1 MTRAYFRIQ
10 EKHPICSKRASYFG
24 NISWFASS
32 TLKNLWKVSVAICKH
47 FMIYR
52 SCLQFLIFSQ
62 RFWENLVMVETEIWR
77 FFGLLFQ
84 ENYKDAITE
93 LWNIHKNWKNYV
105 KICPLLLGSKKNF
118 IILRIHFLQKIN
130 VGRENTSSQWLI
142 SFRKYNPVNCFYK
155 PKETLIISNWRIN
168 VINWRTEMMLRKG
181 FYHYEKWKINW
192 KFQHLFKA
200 DHSRPSIV
208 PLRVSPRVSVALV
221 FGQPVLH
228 WGHTN
233 AIMCIYGGLD

>member
-32 TLKNLWKVSVAICKH
+32 TLKNLWKVSVAICKY

-84 ENYKDAITE
+84 ENYKDVITE
-93 LWNIHKNWKNYV
+93 LWNVQKNWKNYV

-118 IILRIHFLQKIN
+118 IILRIHFLQK
-130 VGRENTSSQWLI
+130 
-142 SFRKYNPVNCFYK
+142 KNCFYK
-155 PKETLIISNWRIN
+155 PKETLIIINWRI
-168 VINWRTEMMLRKG
+168 VINWRTEMMLRKS

-208 PLRVSPRVSVALV
+208 PLRVSPHVSVALV

-233 AIMCIYGGLD
+233 VIMCIYGGLD